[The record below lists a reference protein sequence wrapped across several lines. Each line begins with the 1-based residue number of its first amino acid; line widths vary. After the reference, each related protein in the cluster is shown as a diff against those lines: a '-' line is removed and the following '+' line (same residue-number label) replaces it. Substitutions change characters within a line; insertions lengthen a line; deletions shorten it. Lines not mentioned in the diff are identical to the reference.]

1 MVQINMK
8 SFRLGK
14 GINQYE
20 RTYYKETGVLIGL
33 TMCFLI
39 MSEGFLDWG
48 DETYVKEPEI
58 VAVAS
63 STPVDFEAK
72 IRQHFPKSHKTMIA
86 IAKAES
92 GLSMNATGY
101 NCYYNEDE
109 TIAYSSRVKGSH
121 STACKKEHR
130 RYSWSV
136 DCFLLQRNYIGL
148 TECPQNVTVDQH
160 LKDVAKLSKVQGFQA
175 WYAYTNGTY
184 KKYLASN

>member
-1 MVQINMK
+1 MK
-8 SFRLGK
+8 TKTFRLGK
-14 GINQYE
+14 GINQYQ

-33 TMCFLI
+33 TMCFVV
-39 MSEGFLDWG
+39 MMQGYADWG
-48 DETYVKEPEI
+48 DETYVAEPEI
-58 VAVAS
+58 VAT

-109 TIAYSSRVKGSH
+109 TIAYSSKVKGSH
-121 STACKKEHR
+121 SAACHKEHR
-130 RYSWSV
+130 RYSYSV

-148 TECPQNVTVDQH
+148 TECPKNVTIDQH
-160 LKDVAKLSKVQGFQA
+160 LKEVARLSKVQGFQA
-175 WYAYTNGTY
+175 WYAYQNKSY
-184 KKYLASN
+184 LKYLTQN